1 MSEVVK
7 EFDIKK
13 AQDNLATLVN
23 CWEPFQFIMISDSY
37 VYGVSQTA
45 RVEPND
51 ATIYQIDNNG
61 EVMGKMLL
69 VGGTHNSAYG
79 VKTINGKDYIY
90 APIHTS
96 TGDKVVYK
104 FEFEKDTTITENSSK
119 AKKLG
124 DFKQKKS
131 LNISI
136 SNDDVFVFT
145 LLADNTATVMKF
157 SLAEFEQG
165 ATDSSIKFDVG
176 NKTYGYL
183 QGFAGFGDKVYIAI
197 GPGGTALDPVSKC
210 YLYTH
215 SLIDGSLYDKQWIS
229 WGSDDELGE
238 PFNKYREPE
247 GMDFFVSK
255 TGEPVLVQT
264 VFTGGN
270 SGDGKTVRRRNKLY
284 TITNLNNSDDFTNKF
299 SRKRPASA
307 TLFKGELKGNDASTV
322 YLPRDIAN
330 FEYIVVSWMHGD
342 GVRRQESFH
351 VKTLEGYPRVD
362 LSNIVLQGDGFATIY
377 YFIVEFSTSKMRVV
391 NSRARRMKPTGWDA
405 LVDPYANSIILSVEG
420 YNLR

>member
-1 MSEVVK
+1 
-7 EFDIKK
+7 
-13 AQDNLATLVN
+13 
-23 CWEPFQFIMISDSY
+23 
-37 VYGVSQTA
+37 
-45 RVEPND
+45 
-51 ATIYQIDNNG
+51 

-104 FEFEKDTTITENSSK
+104 FEFEKDTTITENSPK

-157 SLAEFEQG
+157 TLAEFEQG
-165 ATDSSIKFDVG
+165 ATDSAIKFDVG

-351 VKTLEGYPRVD
+351 VKTLEGYPQVD

>member
-1 MSEVVK
+1 M
-7 EFDIKK
+7 
-13 AQDNLATLVN
+13 
-23 CWEPFQFIMISDSY
+23 
-37 VYGVSQTA
+37 SQTA

-104 FEFEKDTTITENSSK
+104 FEFEKDTTITENSPK

-157 SLAEFEQG
+157 TLAEFEQG
-165 ATDSSIKFDVG
+165 ATDSAIKFDVG

-351 VKTLEGYPRVD
+351 VKTLEGYPQVD

>member
-1 MSEVVK
+1 M
-7 EFDIKK
+7 
-13 AQDNLATLVN
+13 
-23 CWEPFQFIMISDSY
+23 
-37 VYGVSQTA
+37 SQTA

-61 EVMGKMLL
+61 EIMGKMLL

-104 FEFEKDTTITENSSK
+104 FEFEKDTTITEKSPK

-157 SLAEFEQG
+157 TLAEFEQG
-165 ATDSSIKFDVG
+165 ATDSAIKFDVG

>member
-1 MSEVVK
+1 MTENVK
-7 EFDIKK
+7 EFDIKN
-13 AQDNLATLVN
+13 AQDNLATQVN
-23 CWEPFQFIMISDSY
+23 CWEPFQFVMISDLY

-45 RVEPND
+45 HAEPND

-79 VKTINGKDYIY
+79 VKTIDGKDYIY

-96 TGDKVVYK
+96 NGDKVVYK
-104 FEFEKDTTITENSSK
+104 FEFVKDTVINETSTK
-119 AKKLG
+119 AKVLG
-124 DFKQKKS
+124 NFKQKKS

-145 LLADNTATVMKF
+145 LLTDNTATVMKF
-157 SLAEFEQG
+157 SLLEFEQG
-165 ATDSSIKFDVG
+165 ATDSTIKFDVG
-176 NKTYGYL
+176 EKTYGYL

-197 GPGGTALDPVSKC
+197 GPGGTALDPMSKC

-215 SLIDGSLYDKQWIS
+215 SLLDGSLYDKQWIS

-270 SGDGKTVRRRNKLY
+270 SGGGKTVRRRNKLY
-284 TITNLNNSDDFTNKF
+284 TITNLNNSEDFTNKF

-307 TLFKGELKGNDASTV
+307 TLFEGELKGNNTSTV

-330 FEYIVVSWMHGD
+330 FEYIVVAWMHGD
-342 GVRRQESFH
+342 GVRRQESFR
-351 VKTLEGYPRVD
+351 VKRLEAYPRVD
-362 LSNIVLQGDGFATIY
+362 LSNIVLQSDGFATIY
-377 YFIVEFSTSKMRVV
+377 YFIVEFTTSKMRIST
-391 NSRARRMKPTGWDA
+391 SRARKMRPTGWDA
-405 LVDPYANSIILSVEG
+405 LVDPYANSVVLSVEG

>member
-1 MSEVVK
+1 MSELLK

-61 EVMGKMLL
+61 EVMGEMVL

-79 VKTINGKDYIY
+79 VKTIKGKDYIY

-96 TGDKVVYK
+96 SGDKVVYK
-104 FEFEKDTTITENSSK
+104 FEFVKDTTITENSPQ

-124 DFKQKKS
+124 DFKRKKS

-136 SNDDVFVFT
+136 SNDNVFVFT
-145 LLADNTATVMKF
+145 LLEDNTATVMKF
-157 SLAEFEQG
+157 SLEEFEEG
-165 ATDSSIKFDVG
+165 ITDSAIKFDIG
-176 NKTYGYL
+176 DKKYGYL

-229 WGSDDELGE
+229 WGSDDELGK
-238 PFNKYREPE
+238 PFNDYHEPE
-247 GMDFFVSK
+247 GMDFYVSK
-255 TGEPVLVQT
+255 TGEPILVQT
-264 VFTGGN
+264 VYTGGY

-284 TITNLNNSDDFTNKF
+284 TVTNLNNSEDFTNKF
-299 SRKRPASA
+299 NRKRPA
-307 TLFKGELKGNDASTV
+307 TVNLFDGQLKGNDTKTV
-322 YLPRDIAN
+322 YMPRDIAN
-330 FEYIVVSWMHGD
+330 FEYVVVTWLHGD
-342 GVRRQESFH
+342 GVRRQGSFR
-351 VKTLEGYPRVD
+351 VKNLEEYPRID
-362 LSNIVLQGDGFATIY
+362 LSSNVLQSDGTASIY
-377 YFIVEFSTSKMRVV
+377 YFIVELKTSQMRIVT
-391 NSRARRMKPTGWDA
+391 SRARRMKPTGWES